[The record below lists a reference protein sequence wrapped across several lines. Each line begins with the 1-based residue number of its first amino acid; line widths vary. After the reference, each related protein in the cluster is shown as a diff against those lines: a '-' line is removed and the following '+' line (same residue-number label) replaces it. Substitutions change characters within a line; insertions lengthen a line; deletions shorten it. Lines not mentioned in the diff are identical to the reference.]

1 VPLVERR
8 LKERREEMQ
17 NQTEQLS
24 YYEQIKADY
33 NEALIILKEL
43 KGEEQN
49 EARRSEKLLEKEM

>member
-1 VPLVERR
+1 
-8 LKERREEMQ
+8 MQ

-33 NEALIILKEL
+33 NKALIILKEL
-43 KGEEQN
+43 KEEKQN

>member
-1 VPLVERR
+1 
-8 LKERREEMQ
+8 MQ

-33 NEALIILKEL
+33 NEALIILKKL
-43 KGEEQN
+43 KEEKQN